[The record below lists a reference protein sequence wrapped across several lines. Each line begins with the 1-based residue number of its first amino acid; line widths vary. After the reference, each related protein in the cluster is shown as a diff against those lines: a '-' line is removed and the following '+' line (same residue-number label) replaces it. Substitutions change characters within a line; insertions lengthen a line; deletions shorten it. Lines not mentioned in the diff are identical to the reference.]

1 MPGLFTGATGTWG
14 GFAGLLYGS
23 TSLST
28 PPGLLADV
36 GVSFS
41 PASLFAAGEP
51 GVWYD
56 PSDFSTMFQDS
67 AGTTPVTAV
76 EQPVGLLL
84 DKSKG
89 LVLGPELVTN
99 GDFSNGTT
107 GWSASAATLSDNAG
121 RLQVVTISSNQG
133 AFQSVPTTS
142 GTRYKGVV
150 TVVSATAAYNIG
162 YGTGFGLGQ
171 VYDSGALTGSRTY
184 TFYFVGNGTSATF
197 WLYAAAAGTYLFDNV
212 TIKELPGNHATQ
224 ATSASRPVLS
234 ARVNLLLRSQTFS
247 NAYWDKVR
255 GSITDNDVVA
265 PDGTTTGAKFLETT
279 DNNTHFLGPGG
290 AGITVSNGVA
300 YTYSAYLKTLGRQW
314 VSLNVFDT
322 VNRTT
327 YFDIVNGVVGTTA
340 AGTTASIQNVGNGW
354 FRCVITI
361 TVAAIAVY
369 PAVLSASADGTN
381 SFTGDITKGFYIWGA
396 DLRVTNDGVN
406 LPLYQRVNTST
417 DYDTTGFPYY
427 LRFDGSDDSMATNTI
442 TPGIDKAQVFAGVRK
457 LSDAAQAVVAEMS
470 ATIASNNGT
479 FLLAAPDD
487 ASATFAF
494 DSKGTTQVDAI
505 ASSLTAP
512 LTRVVTGIGDIS
524 GDTAI
529 IRINGVQADQETS
542 DQGTGNYLAYPLYIG
557 RRNNATLPFNGRIY
571 SLITRFGANLDVV
584 TINNTEV
591 YVSGKM
597 GGGYVSP
604 ITGYDFLVDANGDQ
618 ITDASDNPLF
628 TQALY
633 T

>member
-1 MPGLFTGATGTWG
+1 
-14 GFAGLLYGS
+14 
-23 TSLST
+23 
-28 PPGLLADV
+28 
-36 GVSFS
+36 
-41 PASLFAAGEP
+41 
-51 GVWYD
+51 
-56 PSDFSTMFQDS
+56 MFQNS
-67 AGTTPVTAV
+67 SGTTPVTAV

-84 DKSKG
+84 DKSQG
-89 LVLGPELVTN
+89 LVLGPNLALNSDFATDTVWTKGTGITIGGGVCSFLSAPSGQNVSQGGATIGKYYKVT
-99 GDFSNGTT
+99 F
-107 GWSASAATLSDNAG
+107 
-121 RLQVVTISSNQG
+121 
-133 AFQSVPTTS
+133 
-142 GTRYKGVV
+142 
-150 TVVSATAAYNIG
+150 TVVSYSAGGFRATR
-162 YGTGFGLGQ
+162 
-171 VYDSGALTGSRTY
+171 GSVVGSSPGTY
-184 TFYFVGNGTSATF
+184 TDII
-197 WLYAAAAGTYLFDNV
+197 LAASVNDFSIRAISTTTGELDNV
-212 TIKELPGNHATQ
+212 TFQLLPGNHATQ

-234 ARVNLLLRSQTFS
+234 ARVNLLTKTEQF
-247 NAYWDKVR
+247 D
-255 GSITDNDVVA
+255 DVAWNKLNVTVSAIPVTA
-265 PDGTTTGAKFLETT
+265 PDNTTTADELNEGAATGNHYLSCATSPVSGSTYVASVYAKAGTASFLQVLY
-279 DNNTHFLGPGG
+279 D
-290 AGITVSNGVA
+290 GITGLSDFCN
-300 YTYSAYLKTLGRQW
+300 
-314 VSLNVFDT
+314 FDL
-322 VNRTT
+322 
-327 YFDIVNGVVGTTA
+327 VNGTVGTGTGGQITA
-340 AGTTASIQNVGNGW
+340 VGNGW
-354 FRCVITI
+354 YRCSVTG
-361 TVAAIAVY
+361 TSDATGNGLFFCVAS
-369 PAVLSASADGTN
+369 SASAPRLGG
-381 SFTGDITKGFYIWGA
+381 SFTGTSKTLYIWGA

-406 LPLYQRVNTST
+406 LPVYQRVNTST
-417 DYDTTGFPYY
+417 DYDATGFPYY
-427 LRFDGSDDSMATNTI
+427 LSFDGSDDSMATNTI

-457 LSDAAQAVVAEMS
+457 LSDAAQGVVAEMS

-557 RRNNATLPFNGRIY
+557 RRNNATLPLSGRIY

-604 ITGYDFLVDANGDQ
+604 IRGYDFLVDANGHQ

-628 TQALY
+628 TQVIY

>member
-1 MPGLFTGATGTWG
+1 
-14 GFAGLLYGS
+14 
-23 TSLST
+23 
-28 PPGLLADV
+28 
-36 GVSFS
+36 
-41 PASLFAAGEP
+41 
-51 GVWYD
+51 
-56 PSDFSTMFQDS
+56 
-67 AGTTPVTAV
+67 
-76 EQPVGLLL
+76 
-84 DKSKG
+84 
-89 LVLGPELVTN
+89 
-99 GDFSNGTT
+99 
-107 GWSASAATLSDNAG
+107 
-121 RLQVVTISSNQG
+121 
-133 AFQSVPTTS
+133 
-142 GTRYKGVV
+142 
-150 TVVSATAAYNIG
+150 
-162 YGTGFGLGQ
+162 
-171 VYDSGALTGSRTY
+171 
-184 TFYFVGNGTSATF
+184 
-197 WLYAAAAGTYLFDNV
+197 
-212 TIKELPGNHATQ
+212 
-224 ATSASRPVLS
+224 
-234 ARVNLLLRSQTFS
+234 
-247 NAYWDKVR
+247 
-255 GSITDNDVVA
+255 
-265 PDGTTTGAKFLETT
+265 
-279 DNNTHFLGPGG
+279 
-290 AGITVSNGVA
+290 
-300 YTYSAYLKTLGRQW
+300 
-314 VSLNVFDT
+314 
-322 VNRTT
+322 
-327 YFDIVNGVVGTTA
+327 
-340 AGTTASIQNVGNGW
+340 
-354 FRCVITI
+354 
-361 TVAAIAVY
+361 VAAIAVY

-381 SFTGDITKGFYIWGA
+381 SFTGDITKGFYVWGA
-396 DLRVTNDGVN
+396 DLRVANDGVN